1 MITRLARRLFGALA
15 LLLAAQGSSQ
25 AAYNAT
31 PDFWECANR
40 VGGTYVHGRIPYA
53 CDVAAFGPDSFVR
66 GNYGTAIFN
75 DAAYNTANGS
85 DPISVA
91 ERKRY
96 MQEMYPVIREASR
109 RYLLAR
115 KPEVQER
122 ELQAFQRGVYAL
134 LRQESFWSHYRD
146 AQTAAGQPFLLKMI
160 RGDSGHGH
168 GMMQVDDRY
177 HFLPLQEGKGW
188 NMLQNFSY
196 AIDIYYDA
204 WQKAPVSCLGGA
216 TSGDDEY
223 WRSRSRSAWS
233 AYNGGPTKVCR
244 WQNTA
249 DANVA
254 KDNSYR
260 DNYDLQRWL
269 PDVADLN
276 RAAGIDVAC
285 LMDNGAQCPL
295 PVGAPVGPK
304 QLMKLGTSA
313 CVLVGETL
321 ECVDTVGDAAC
332 LGARTS
338 FDDSVIATIYAVQVT
353 GRTRVDHNRHQLC
366 RGFVPGLQSLGS
378 AISTLQVLPLRSS
391 IDGMVLGQAPMGV
404 YQVLDF
410 AVSGVASKQR
420 FYRIRALING
430 VLTDGWI
437 NAGDASTHAAYVAA
451 AAPVGAG
458 ALPYPGD
465 WVSVVPNLNMR
476 ATPGGA
482 LLVTIPA
489 GRVVQIK
496 ELFGT
501 ASANNLYY
509 RIEYTHSDGVTREGW
524 IFGGN
529 LYPTS
534 TLANWV
540 LPAAAP
546 SAQKPA
552 LCPNG
557 ARYDIHSRQCMT
569 ASQVYGPFTAAATQ
583 ACLDSGAGAVCTA
596 GRATVVDGVALT
608 TQIWSK
614 AVATQ
619 AVGNGDCPRGASR
632 SAAHRFHCT
641 EVVSRNGAQETDV
654 YGPFSTAMVSACLAS
669 QGNAAFCR
677 SNRWPAAAF
686 LALQP

>member
-1 MITRLARRLFGALA
+1 MKTLAIRLLGVLA
-15 LLLAAQGSSQ
+15 LGLGGLGSSH

-40 VGGTYVHGRIPYA
+40 VGGTFVHGRIPSG
-53 CDVAAFGPDSFVR
+53 CDVATFGPDSFVR
-66 GNYGTAIFN
+66 GNYGGTVFN

-96 MQEMYPVIREASR
+96 MQEMYPVIRDASQ
-109 RYLLAR
+109 RYLNAR
-115 KPEVQER
+115 KPGVQER
-122 ELQAFQRGVYAL
+122 ELQAFQRGVFAL

-146 AQTAAGQPFLLKMI
+146 AQTATGQPFLLKMI
-160 RGDSGHGH
+160 RGDNGHGH

-188 NMLQNFSY
+188 NMMQNFSY

-204 WQKAPVSCLGGA
+204 WQKAPASCLGGA
-216 TSGDDEY
+216 ISGDDEY
-223 WRSRSRSAWS
+223 WRSRARSAWS
-233 AYNGGPTKVCR
+233 AYNGGPTRVCR

-254 KDNSYR
+254 KDNGYR
-260 DNYDLQRWL
+260 DNYDLRRWL
-269 PDVADLN
+269 TDVADLN
-276 RAAGIDVAC
+276 KPASIDVAC
-285 LMDNGAQCPL
+285 LMDNGAQCPQ
-295 PVGAPVGPK
+295 PVGAPLGPNR
-304 QLMKLGTSA
+304 LMKLGNSA

-321 ECVDTVGDAAC
+321 ECVDTVGDASC
-332 LGARTS
+332 LGGRSS
-338 FDDSVIATIYAVQVT
+338 FDERVIATIYAVQVT
-353 GRTRVDHNRHQLC
+353 GRMRVDHNRHQIC
-366 RGFVPGLQSLGS
+366 RAFVPGLQSLGS
-378 AISTLQVLPLRSS
+378 AITTLAPLALRSS
-391 IDGMVLGQAPMGV
+391 IDGMVLGQAPAGT

-410 AVSGVASKQR
+410 AVSGVAAKQR
-420 FYRIRALING
+420 FYRIRATLNG

-437 NAGDASTHAAYVAA
+437 DAGAAATHASLATA
-451 AAPVGAG
+451 AAPSGAG

-529 LYPTS
+529 LYPSS

-546 SAQKPA
+546 SAQKHA
-552 LCPNG
+552 HCPNG
-557 ARYDIHSRQCMT
+557 TRYDIHSRQCMS
-569 ASQVYGPFTAAATQ
+569 ASSVYGPFTAAAVQ

-596 GRATVVDGVALT
+596 NRATVVDGVALT
-608 TQIWSK
+608 LPIWSK
-614 AVATQ
+614 AVAAQ
-619 AVGNGDCPRGASR
+619 AVGNGDCPRGAAR
-632 SAAHRFHCT
+632 SSAHRFHCV
-641 EVVSRNGAQETDV
+641 ENVSRDGVLQTDV
-654 YGPFSTAMVSACLAS
+654 YGPFSSAMVSACLAS
-669 QGNAAFCR
+669 QGNAGFCR
-677 SNRWPAAAF
+677 SNRWPATVF
-686 LALQP
+686 LAQQP